1 MCRLSCKDP
10 NIEKHCRKLSCVY
23 PGICQNLNSN
33 HQPLIDL
40 YKKSRNIDGIKRVHI
55 ASGVRYDLA
64 AHPGTTDKDML
75 NLALWLKKYDLRA
88 DQVQAFMPPPCQLQ
102 PRCIILSVIL

>member
-1 MCRLSCKDP
+1 MYRLSCKDP
-10 NIEKHCRKLSCVY
+10 NIEKHCRKLSCIY

-64 AHPGTTDKDML
+64 AQSPEYIKELVTHHVG
-75 NLALWLKKYDLRA
+75 
-88 DQVQAFMPPPCQLQ
+88 
-102 PRCIILSVIL
+102 LS